1 MKLFQGIG
9 IARNVNRPEPLSSK
23 MALYR
28 TSEKNVKDKLNK
40 SINYPRIGMKAENHR
55 ERKFNNSHISRT

>member
-9 IARNVNRPEPLSSK
+9 IARNVNHPEPLSSK

-28 TSEKNVKDKLNK
+28 TSEKKVKDKLNK
-40 SINYPRIGMKAENHR
+40 SINYPRMKAENHR
-55 ERKFNNSHISRT
+55 ERKINNSHISRL